1 VINLKAFI
9 SNSRKQKSFIEDYQ
23 MPEEYKLID
32 GYPDYMHESIK
43 VVEKTRPQ
51 RINNLPAS
59 MSMQQRQELLDLC
72 HPDYTEGGKRGIEF
86 GINKG
91 DLAPN
96 EVVDLL
102 ESFPLIK
109 PSEIDLSS
117 ADYETDILIIGGG
130 LAGTSAALLAND
142 FGIAAERILLV
153 NKLRHGDSNSIMAQ
167 GGTQAADKPNDSPI
181 THYIDAIG
189 GGHFTN
195 KPDVLKALVEDA
207 PLSIKWL
214 CDLGVI
220 FDRDENGNFLELS
233 GGGTSK
239 KRVHACRDYTGLEE
253 LRVLRDEFRNRA
265 IPYLEFNPAIELL
278 TDENGTVT
286 GAVLWELETGNYKI
300 VKAKA
305 TILATGGF
313 GRLHI
318 RGFPTTNHYGATCDG
333 VVLAYRAGAKLR
345 DTDTVQYHPT
355 GAVYPQQIIG
365 LLLTEKLRNSGAQP
379 VNTDGEAFVFPLEP
393 RDVESAAI
401 IKECYINN
409 KGITTLSGMKGVWLD
424 TPLIDIINE
433 KGTTEK
439 SFPGMVRMFKK
450 FDIDIVKQPVLVF
463 PTLHYQNGGVETDP
477 VGKTNIE
484 GLFVAGEVTGGV
496 HGKNRLMGNSTL
508 DCLVFGRRAGIAAA
522 EYSKSRKHTGEL
534 SLEHINAYVNMLNDS
549 GIKKKN
555 KAPVLLPDYR
565 GKAVLAR
572 MIDVLQ

>member
-1 VINLKAFI
+1 
-9 SNSRKQKSFIEDYQ
+9 

-32 GYPDYMHESIK
+32 GYPDYMQESIK

-72 HPDYTEGGKRGIEF
+72 HPDYTEGGKRTIEF

-142 FGIAAERILLV
+142 SGIAAEKILLV
-153 NKLRHGDSNSIMAQ
+153 NKLRHGDSNSVMAQ

-220 FDRDENGNFLELS
+220 FDRDEKGNFVELS

-239 KRVHACRDYTGLEE
+239 KRMHACRDYTGLEE

-278 TDENGTVT
+278 TDGNRTVT

-333 VVLAYRAGAKLR
+333 LVLAYRAGAKLR

-365 LLLTEKLRNSGAQP
+365 LLLTEKLRTRGAQP

-393 RDVESAAI
+393 RDVEAAAI
-401 IKECYINN
+401 IRECYINN

-450 FDIDIVKQPVLVF
+450 FDIDIVKKPVLVF

-477 VGKTNIE
+477 IGKTNVD

-508 DCLVFGRRAGIAAA
+508 DCLVFGRRAGVAAA
-522 EYSKSRKHTGEL
+522 EYAKSRKHTGEL
-534 SLEHINAYVNMLNDS
+534 SLEHINVYVNMLKDS
-549 GIKKKN
+549 GIQEKN